1 MAWRQI
7 NVDEEVYTALGKKAE
22 PFVDSTPND
31 VLRRILLLD
40 SPGPPSPAPPNET
53 GDLKPLI
60 DRGALVAGERLVHRQ
75 PRKGRTFYATVT
87 QEGFIKTDDGRLY
100 KSPSPALQEY
110 VGHAIN
116 GWANWTVERTGETL
130 ASLRTTP

>member
-7 NVDEEVYTALGKKAE
+7 NVDEQVYAALGKEAV
-22 PFVDSTPND
+22 PFVESTPND
-31 VLRRILLLD
+31 VLRRILILD
-40 SPGPPSPAPPNET
+40 DPPSAVPPQET

-60 DRGALVAGERLVHRQ
+60 DEGSLIPDDRLVHRQ

-87 QEGFIKTDDGRLY
+87 REGFIRTEDGRLY
-100 KSPSPALQEY
+100 KSPSPALQQEY

-116 GWANWTVERTGETL
+116 GWANWSVERTGETL
-130 ASLRTTP
+130 ASLRKTR